1 MGSQTWLGFMPG
13 REIIYATFIVC
24 HIEEK
29 CLAKKKKLNFVIIDL
44 EKAFDRVYRGVV
56 RWAMRKP
63 NVDEWV
69 IETIMAMYEFSN
81 SALRINNTL
90 GNKFNVKRG
99 VLQRSVLKPFG
110 VYHGLWSIIQK
121 VYKCSVIENALC
133 RWPCDKG
140 VLYFFFLA
148 GHLFE

>member
-29 CLAKKKKLNFVIIDL
+29 CLTKKKKLYFVIIDL

-69 IETIMAMYEFSN
+69 KETVMAMYEFSN
-81 SALRINNTL
+81 SALRINNTM

-99 VLQRSVLKPFG
+99 VLQGSVLNPLVF
-110 VYHGLWSIIQK
+110 VM
-121 VYKCSVIENALC
+121 VFEALS
-133 RWPCDKG
+133 KKFTN
-140 VLYFFFLA
+140 VLS
-148 GHLFE
+148 

>member
-1 MGSQTWLGFMPG
+1 MLEHMTKIFKRFIEKKIRKVMGISQTWLGFMSG

-24 HIEEK
+24 HLQE
-29 CLAKKKKLNFVIIDL
+29 KKLYFVIIDL

-69 IETIMAMYEFSN
+69 IETVMAMYEFSN
-81 SALRINNTL
+81 SALRINNTM

-99 VLQRSVLKPFG
+99 VIHGSVLNPLVFIM
-110 VYHGLWSIIQK
+110 VF
-121 VYKCSVIENALC
+121 EALS
-133 RWPCDKG
+133 KKFAN
-140 VLYFFFLA
+140 VLS
-148 GHLFE
+148 

>member
-1 MGSQTWLGFMPG
+1 MGISQTWLGFMPG
-13 REIIYATFIVC
+13 REIIYDTFIVC
-24 HIEEK
+24 HLQEK
-29 CLAKKKKLNFVIIDL
+29 WLTIKKNLYFVIIYL

-81 SALRINNTL
+81 SALRINSTM

-99 VLQRSVLKPFG
+99 VLQGSVLNPLVFIM
-110 VYHGLWSIIQK
+110 VL
-121 VYKCSVIENALC
+121 EALS
-133 RWPCDKG
+133 KKFTN
-140 VLYFFFLA
+140 VLS
-148 GHLFE
+148 

>member
-1 MGSQTWLGFMPG
+1 M
-13 REIIYATFIVC
+13 
-24 HIEEK
+24 
-29 CLAKKKKLNFVIIDL
+29 

-81 SALRINNTL
+81 SALRINNAM

-99 VLQRSVLKPFG
+99 ILQGSALNPLVFIMAFEALSKNFTNVLS
-110 VYHGLWSIIQK
+110 
-121 VYKCSVIENALC
+121 
-133 RWPCDKG
+133 
-140 VLYFFFLA
+140 
-148 GHLFE
+148 